1 MRGYYPG
8 FFLFLL
14 LGSCQ
19 RIGAPATPGAATQ
32 NRRDTRPASPDF
44 TLPTAADKQLV
55 LSSLRGSYVLLDFR
69 AAGCAECQAENANL
83 RKLYS
88 QFYHRGLVIVS
99 VWQTADPAAWRAT
112 VAAEA
117 LPWSQVLDSSGE
129 AARAYEVSQQPTAV
143 LLDPQGYEL
152 ARNLQGR
159 DLGQKI
165 SEYIPLD

>member
-19 RIGAPATPGAATQ
+19 RLGAPATPGAATQ
-32 NRRDTRPASPDF
+32 NRQDARPSSPDF
-44 TLPTAADKQLV
+44 TLPTTAGTLT

-69 AAGCAECQAENANL
+69 TDGCAQCTAENANL
-83 RKLYS
+83 RKLYG
-88 QFYHRGLVIVS
+88 QFRSRGLAIVS
-99 VWQTADPAAWRAT
+99 VWLDARPPAQPAADSLGW
-112 VAAEA
+112 
-117 LPWSQVLDSSGE
+117 LQVFD
-129 AARAYEVSQQPTAV
+129 ARGLAGGTAQAYEIKQVPATV
-143 LLDPQGYEL
+143 LLDPRGHEL
-152 ARNLQGR
+152 ARGLRGR